1 MRATITMRIEPPPTV
16 SGARASPP
24 DRGRGGPAGAE
35 GVVLVRSP
43 FLVVTRLNGEAI
55 CSGGD
60 VHG

>member
-1 MRATITMRIEPPPTV
+1 MRIEPPPTV

-24 DRGRGGPAGAE
+24 DRGRGGLAGAE